1 MIALLKK
8 YWVSILFVA
17 AIFILCFMNTTP
29 LPSPPVLNFDKYVH
43 SLLFLS
49 LSGVVFFD
57 NTSYFRQ
64 RVSNV
69 RIFLSSFFF
78 PVLLGGTIEIMQAL
92 LTTTRSGDWMDFL
105 FDGIGAFLGLMI
117 CWAINR
123 RLLTNERS
131 I

>member
-117 CWAINR
+117 CWTINR
-123 RLLTNERS
+123 KYLKMN
-131 I
+131 

>member
-105 FDGIGAFLGLMI
+105 FDGIGALGGFVI
-117 CWAINR
+117 CWIINR
-123 RLLTNERS
+123 KFLKKN
-131 I
+131 